1 MVIVVI
7 VIAIIN
13 IIVLSAIIV
22 SIKRLYGV
30 LKTIRIDIGNLHG
43 DLIIFKKNTNI
54 DMIHINGYLE
64 NIKNKLCILNT
75 IYKCNLNRVYAK
87 DNKVN
92 TKTKNEAKNS
102 CIKVQMKH
110 KSHKNPNDNVKL
122 NIAKND
128 K

>member
-22 SIKRLYGV
+22 SIKKLYDV

-54 DMIHINGYLE
+54 DIIHINSYLE

-75 IYKCNLNRVYAK
+75 IYKRNLNRVYAK
-87 DNKVN
+87 DNMVD

-102 CIKVQMKH
+102 CTKVQMKH
-110 KSHKNPNDNVKL
+110 KSHKNPNANVKL